1 MSSSIAIASGEALA
15 FEQIEAAVKETS
27 RGRWFLEEYARR
39 HRHSDTLAVVGAIES
54 LARKI
59 SQRPATGA
67 SDQMHADIME
77 MARAIAR
84 TERDI
89 RVMRASD
96 GAERS
101 ISASDELDAVVATTE
116 KATGAILSAAE
127 RIQEHAW
134 TIRENN
140 GDEAQCNLLDAC
152 ATDIYSACAFQDM
165 TAQRIRK
172 VVGTLRYVDQRI
184 KGILDAAGLSVEI
197 DAELEA
203 EGDASVDETGHS
215 PADIWMSEAHQHE
228 IDETF
233 EFFVPAETSEP
244 TMVGAELMD
253 IEGELLLPSPPPV
266 KTSGTA
272 VRKKQTSPRL
282 IKAIPDAHAEI
293 EADPLPKSRPKTSA
307 ALASYDEQPLE
318 IRLRAFR

>member
-1 MSSSIAIASGEALA
+1 MSSSIATVSGEQLA

-54 LARKI
+54 LARRM
-59 SQRPATGA
+59 SERPIAP
-67 SDQMHADIME
+67 SDNSLHSDILE

-89 RVMRASD
+89 RVLRAPD
-96 GAERS
+96 NGERG
-101 ISASDELDAVVATTE
+101 ISASDELDAVVITTE
-116 KATGAILSAAE
+116 KATEAILGAAE

-134 TIRENN
+134 TIRENQ
-140 GDEAQCNLLDAC
+140 GDDTQCDLLDTC

-172 VVGTLRYVDQRI
+172 VVGTLRFVDQRI
-184 KGILDAAGLSVEI
+184 RGILDAAGLSVEI
-197 DAELEA
+197 EAGLESELEA
-203 EGDASVDETGHS
+203 SLDQAVHA
-215 PADIWMSEAHQHE
+215 PANIWMSEAHQHE

-244 TMVGAELMD
+244 TMVGAELVD
-253 IEGELLLPSPPPV
+253 IEDGLLLPSKPAPKAPA
-266 KTSGTA
+266 A
-272 VRKKQTSPRL
+272 VTRKKRAVVAAIEDPATLPR
-282 IKAIPDAHAEI
+282 AG
-293 EADPLPKSRPKTSA
+293 RGSA
-307 ALASYDEQPLE
+307 AQLAAYDDQPLE